1 MTLPSTPLFSPDVL
15 KSFEYPKYEVLLP
28 GFKQQKTV
36 LVTSLLIKDEME
48 LSSISTVTEHKWFE
62 EICKLAF
69 NKIVD
74 GRKELFPLGYDQFLE
89 MCSIEDRDA
98 LLLGII
104 HATYGND
111 LSITFNCNSCSTP
124 NELKLPLSECV
135 QVTLP
140 KIPEG
145 VEKYTDV
152 TASFEMDVPFHVKA
166 TLKVPSLIEYKRC
179 LEYVD
184 KVYSS
189 ESKRRGFMASIFPM
203 LSCLQSLELQGTDL
217 NIPSIQL
224 SKNNMIDLVS
234 HLLSMPKN
242 FKKTFISKIREIN
255 PEDVGIKLQMKFTCR
270 ECGTLNDV
278 SLTVVDL
285 FFQMILS

>member
-62 EICKLAF
+62 EICRLAF
-69 NKIVD
+69 NKIVE

-89 MCSIEDRDA
+89 MCSIDDRDA

-124 NELKLPLSECV
+124 NELKFPLSECV

-152 TASFEMDVPFHVKA
+152 TTSFEMDVPFHVKA

-184 KVYSS
+184 KVCSS

-203 LSCLQSLELQGTDL
+203 LTCLQSLELQSTDL

-242 FKKTFISKIREIN
+242 FKKTFSSKIREIN

-278 SLTVVDL
+278 SLTIVDL

>member
-62 EICKLAF
+62 EICRLAF
-69 NKIVD
+69 NKIVE

-89 MCSIEDRDA
+89 VCSIDDRDA

-152 TASFEMDVPFHVKA
+152 TTSFEMDVPFHVKA
-166 TLKVPSLIEYKRC
+166 TLRVPSLLEYKRC

-184 KVYSS
+184 KTCSS

-203 LSCLQSLELQGTDL
+203 LINLQNLELQSTDL
-217 NIPSIQL
+217 NIPTIQL

-242 FKKTFISKIREIN
+242 FKKTFSSKLREIN

-285 FFQMILS
+285 FFQMILG